1 MEKATISEI
10 KNHLSAYLKKVKAG
24 QSILILDRD
33 QPVAR
38 LERVAREQHPDDRLS
53 RLERAGLIRR
63 ATQPVP
69 IKALKAAAPNAKHG
83 VLQALMEERRE
94 GRGDFGMLPRS
105 FLCLWAS
112 LHAPL
117 CCNWSNKTR

>member
-10 KNHLSAYLKKVKAG
+10 KNRLSAYLKKVKAG

-38 LERVAREQHPDDRLS
+38 LERVEREQNPDDRLT

-63 ATQPVP
+63 ATQPAP
-69 IKALKAAAPNAKHG
+69 IKALKSPAPKAKAS
-83 VLQALMEERRE
+83 VIQALVEERRE
-94 GRGDFGMLPRS
+94 GR
-105 FLCLWAS
+105 
-112 LHAPL
+112 
-117 CCNWSNKTR
+117 

>member
-10 KNHLSAYLKKVKAG
+10 KNRLSAYLKKVKAG

-38 LERVAREQHPDDRLS
+38 LVRVEREQHPDDRLT

-69 IKALKAAAPNAKHG
+69 IKALKVPVAKAKSG

-94 GRGDFGMLPRS
+94 GR
-105 FLCLWAS
+105 
-112 LHAPL
+112 
-117 CCNWSNKTR
+117 

>member
-10 KNHLSAYLKKVKAG
+10 KNRLSAYLKKVKAG

-38 LERVAREQHPDDRLS
+38 LERVERDQHPDDRLT

-63 ATQPVP
+63 GTQPVP
-69 IKALKAAAPNAKHG
+69 LKALKAPTLKPKAS
-83 VLQALMEERRE
+83 VLQSLVEERRE
-94 GRGDFGMLPRS
+94 GR
-105 FLCLWAS
+105 
-112 LHAPL
+112 
-117 CCNWSNKTR
+117 

>member
-1 MEKATISEI
+1 MEKATISEL
-10 KNHLSAYLKKVKAG
+10 KNRLSAYLKKVKAG

-38 LERVAREQHPDDRLS
+38 LERVERERHPDDRLT

-69 IKALKAAAPNAKHG
+69 IKILKAPAAKAKG
-83 VLQALMEERRE
+83 SVLQALIEERRE
-94 GRGDFGMLPRS
+94 GR
-105 FLCLWAS
+105 
-112 LHAPL
+112 
-117 CCNWSNKTR
+117 

>member
-10 KNHLSAYLKKVKAG
+10 KNRLSAYLKKVKAG

-38 LERVAREQHPDDRLS
+38 LERVEPERHPDDRLM

-63 ATQPVP
+63 ASQPVP
-69 IKALKAAAPNAKHG
+69 IKVLKAPAPKAKAG
-83 VLQALMEERRE
+83 VLQALVEERRE
-94 GRGDFGMLPRS
+94 GR
-105 FLCLWAS
+105 
-112 LHAPL
+112 
-117 CCNWSNKTR
+117 